1 MGALKSTFHGAKL
14 AILVGDRI
22 VTILRDDRPGLAW
35 PGYWDLP
42 GGGRE
47 GDETPEACVLRELH
61 EELGLTLSEADLH
74 WRLEA
79 FTPEGLR
86 VWFFVSEQG
95 DFDPYAVR
103 FGDEGQAWRLVEID
117 WFLADPGVIPRH
129 RDRLRTY
136 LDFKANGS

>member
-1 MGALKSTFHGAKL
+1 MQDFHGAKL
-14 AILVGDRI
+14 AILTGNRI
-22 VTILRDDRPGLAW
+22 VTILRDDRPGLPW
-35 PGYWDLP
+35 PGFWDLP

-47 GDETPEACVLRELH
+47 GKETPEACVLRELD
-61 EELGLTLSEADLH
+61 EELGLRLTLADLH
-74 WRLEA
+74 WRMEA

-95 DFDPYAVR
+95 DFDPQTVQ
-103 FGDEGQAWRLVEID
+103 FGDEGQDWRLAEID

-136 LDFKANGS
+136 LDFKANGP